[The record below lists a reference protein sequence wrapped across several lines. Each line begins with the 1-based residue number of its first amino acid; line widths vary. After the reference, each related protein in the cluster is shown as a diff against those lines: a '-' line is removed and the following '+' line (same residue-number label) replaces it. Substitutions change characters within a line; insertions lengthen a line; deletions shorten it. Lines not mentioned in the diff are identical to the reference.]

1 MNFKKIKNN
10 LFIFNT
16 MSGSKE
22 LFKPLNKDKVLMYVC
37 GITAYDYSHIGH
49 ARAYITFDIIYRYLR
64 HIGFDTVYVRNF
76 TDIDDKI
83 IKKANEEDVAFNII
97 SERFIDEFH
106 NDMDSLSVEPPSYE
120 PKATETVADMLVFI
134 KSLMNKGV
142 AYEKNNNVFF
152 KVDSFKEYGKLSHK
166 NIDELLSGARIPLN
180 DEKEN
185 PLDFA
190 LWKKSKPNEPFWE
203 SPWGHGRPGW
213 HIECSAMSMKFL
225 GEQIDIHGGGS
236 DLIFPHHENE
246 IAQSESFTGKKFV
259 NYWIHNG
266 FVNINNEK
274 MSKSLKNY
282 ITIRD
287 LLKDYEPE
295 VIRIFFMF
303 THYRSFI
310 DFSQGG
316 LESAKQSLIRLYEAV
331 GLYISIKSKIAD
343 KIIRIIK
350 NDNNINNSDNS
361 NVRITR
367 DKSDNDNNCGNS
379 ASGEIVETDLKSNS
393 NCDNNSN
400 NSDNNNDNNK
410 IGTENIVIIE
420 DYLNGFY
427 NAMNDDFN
435 TASALSVLFNL
446 IRKTNQIINNSLSKE
461 SINDY
466 ELEFLDKF
474 YDFIKTIQNILGILK
489 KNPQIFLEKYLKN
502 FENTELS
509 YDEIKNFI
517 NKRNEFRKNKDYKSA
532 DEIRKMLLDKKIIL
546 EDTGFETKY
555 KIEN

>member
-1 MNFKKIKNN
+1 MNIAEIKNN

-22 LFKPLNKDKVLMYVC
+22 LFKPINKDKVLMYVC

-49 ARAYITFDIIYRYLR
+49 ARAYITFDIIYRYLK
-64 HIGFDTVYVRNF
+64 HIGFNTLYVRNF

-106 NDMDSLSVEPPSYE
+106 KDMNSLYIESPTYE
-120 PKATETVADMLVFI
+120 PKATETVEDIILFI
-134 KSLMNKGV
+134 KSLIDNGF
-142 AYEKNNNVFF
+142 AYEKNSDVFF
-152 KVDSFKEYGKLSHK
+152 KVNSFKEYGKLSHK
-166 NIDELLSGARIPLN
+166 NIDELIFGARIPLN
-180 DEKEN
+180 EEKEN

-190 LWKKSKPNEPFWE
+190 LWKKSKPNEPFWN
-203 SPWGHGRPGW
+203 SPWGQGRPGW
-213 HIECSAMSMKFL
+213 HIECSTMSMKFL
-225 GEQIDIHGGGS
+225 GGQIDIHGGGS

-295 VIRIFFMF
+295 VIRLFFMF

-310 DFSQGG
+310 EFSQSG
-316 LESAKQSLIRLYEAV
+316 LESAQQSLIRLYEALN
-331 GLYISIKSKIAD
+331 LYIDIKNKIAD
-343 KIIRIIK
+343 KIIKIGNYNKDGFANEKAADSDSDFKYKHNNSSASYNFNADIGIGDNISININSNNK
-350 NDNNINNSDNS
+350 LNSKISNDNNI
-361 NVRITR
+361 
-367 DKSDNDNNCGNS
+367 
-379 ASGEIVETDLKSNS
+379 
-393 NCDNNSN
+393 
-400 NSDNNNDNNK
+400 
-410 IGTENIVIIE
+410 EN
-420 DYLNGFY
+420 YLNEFY

-435 TASALSVLFNL
+435 TASALAVLFNL
-446 IRKTNQIINNSLSKE
+446 IRKTNQIINNSFAKRF
-461 SINDY
+461 IYDY
-466 ELEFLDKF
+466 ELKFLDQF
-474 YDFIKTIQNILGILK
+474 YNFIAIIQNIFGILK
-489 KNPQIFLEKYLKN
+489 ENPQIFLERYLRN
-502 FENTELS
+502 SENIGLS
-509 YDEIKNFI
+509 NEEVQNYI
-517 NKRNEFRKNKDYKSA
+517 NKRNEFRKNKDYKAA
-532 DEIRKMLLDKKIIL
+532 DEIRKMLSGKGIIL

>member
-1 MNFKKIKNN
+1 MNIAEIKNS

-22 LFKPLNKDKVLMYVC
+22 LFKPINKDKVLMYVC

-64 HIGFDTVYVRNF
+64 HIGFNTVYVRNF

-83 IKKANEEDVAFNII
+83 IKKANEEGVAFNII
-97 SERFIDEFH
+97 SGRFIDEFH
-106 NDMDSLSVEPPSYE
+106 KDMDSLYVKSPSYE
-120 PKATETVADMLVFI
+120 PKATETVEDMILFI
-134 KSLMNKGV
+134 KSLIDKGF
-142 AYEKNNNVFF
+142 AYEKNSDVFF
-152 KVDSFKEYGKLSHK
+152 KVNSFKEYGKLSHK
-166 NIDELLSGARIPLN
+166 NIAELLSGARIPLN
-180 DEKEN
+180 EEKEN
-185 PLDFA
+185 PLDFS
-190 LWKKSKPNEPFWE
+190 LWKRSKPNEPFWE
-203 SPWGHGRPGW
+203 SPWGLGRPGW

-295 VIRIFFMF
+295 VIRLFFMF

-310 DFSQGG
+310 DFSQDG
-316 LESAKQSLIRLYEAV
+316 LESAKQSLIRLYEALN
-331 GLYISIKSKIAD
+331 LYINIKNKIAD
-343 KIIRIIK
+343 KIIKIGNYNKDGFANKKAADSDFKYKHNNSSANYNFNADAGIGDNISININSNNK
-350 NDNNINNSDNS
+350 SNSEISNDNNI
-361 NVRITR
+361 
-367 DKSDNDNNCGNS
+367 
-379 ASGEIVETDLKSNS
+379 
-393 NCDNNSN
+393 
-400 NSDNNNDNNK
+400 
-410 IGTENIVIIE
+410 EN
-420 DYLNGFY
+420 YLNEFY

-435 TASALSVLFNL
+435 TASALAVLFNS
-446 IRKTNQIINNSLSKE
+446 IRKTNQIINNSLAKGF
-461 SINDY
+461 IYDY
-466 ELEFLDKF
+466 ELKFLDQF
-474 YDFIKTIQNILGILK
+474 YNFVAIIQNIFGILK
-489 KNPQIFLEKYLKN
+489 ENPQIFLERYLRN
-502 FENTELS
+502 SENIGLS
-509 YDEIKNFI
+509 NEEIQNYI
-517 NKRNEFRKNKDYKSA
+517 NKRNESRKNKDYKAA
-532 DEIRKMLLDKKIIL
+532 DEIRKMLSGKGIIL